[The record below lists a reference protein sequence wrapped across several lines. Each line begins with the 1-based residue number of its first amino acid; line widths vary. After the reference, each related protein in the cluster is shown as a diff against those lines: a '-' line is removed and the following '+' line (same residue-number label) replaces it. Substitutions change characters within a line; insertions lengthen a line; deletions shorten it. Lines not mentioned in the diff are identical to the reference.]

1 MNCKK
6 CGKELPVGAGF
17 CMDCGTQVE
26 GFDQVMQDNYAQLG
40 MDRCPKCGHIG
51 VGVPGKIFTKKEIG
65 IGLVLC
71 VLLVGVGLIYLL
83 AVYMKKKKPEN
94 RDRVCPKCGAVM
106 VKNAA
111 GTVTMGGA
119 ANTIKNTVSTPE
131 FKGAVKGLTKAVKNA
146 GKSLDI

>member
-1 MNCKK
+1 MVCKK

-17 CMDCGTQVE
+17 CMDCGTQVD
-26 GFDQVMQDNYAQLG
+26 GFENVMQENYEQLG

-65 IGLVLC
+65 IGLALC
-71 VLLVGVGLIYLL
+71 FFLCGIGLIYWLI
-83 AVYMKKKKPEN
+83 VYAKKKNPDN
-94 RDRVCPKCGAVM
+94 RDRVCPVCGTVM

-111 GTVTMGGA
+111 GNVTMNGA

-131 FKGAVKGLTKAVKNA
+131 FKGAVKGVAKAVKNV
-146 GKSLDI
+146 GKSMDM